1 MKANCEQALSR
12 TFVRHEVIDEI
23 TSCLTSDEQNTLV
36 AYLERLHEKALA
48 KAVAYPPLPDSYASR
63 MGAAN

>member
-1 MKANCEQALSR
+1 M
-12 TFVRHEVIDEI
+12 
-23 TSCLTSDEQNTLV
+23 SDDLDTLK